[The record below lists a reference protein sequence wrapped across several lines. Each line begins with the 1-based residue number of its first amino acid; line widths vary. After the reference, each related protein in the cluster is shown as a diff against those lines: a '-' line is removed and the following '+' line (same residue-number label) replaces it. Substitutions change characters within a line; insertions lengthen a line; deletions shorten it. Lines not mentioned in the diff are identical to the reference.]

1 MYICSNLEEFQM
13 QKAFQTKSVKPKKS
27 SEIVAGRLRLAIV
40 SGELSKGE
48 DIPVERDLIESFGV
62 SRATMREAL
71 RILETEGLLEITRG
85 AKGGAKV
92 IGPTLALA
100 SHAVGMVLQA
110 QDTLIADV
118 QIARQIIE
126 PPAARMVAERRS
138 PEAIARL
145 EAIIQEEEQAAGTT
159 DSPFLAMKFHET
171 LVQLSGNHTL
181 ATFLLV
187 LHEIHEGVAIALS
200 EKNKGNKRNNKTLE
214 THRALIELIKA
225 GDGVGAE
232 NLWRDYWQW
241 ITPFTHPESAVVNV
255 LENLETR

>member
-1 MYICSNLEEFQM
+1 MRN
-13 QKAFQTKSVKPKKS
+13 AFQSKPVKPKKS
-27 SEIVAGRLRLAIV
+27 AEIVADRLRLAIV
-40 SGELSKGE
+40 SGDLTKGQGL
-48 DIPVERDLIESFGV
+48 PVERDLIESFGV

-100 SHAVGMVLQA
+100 AHAVGMVLQA

-138 PEAIARL
+138 PEAIAKL
-145 EAIIQEEEQAAGTT
+145 EAIIAEEELAAGTK

-181 ATFLLV
+181 GTFLLV

-200 EKNKGNKRNNKTLE
+200 EENKGEKRNNRTID
-214 THRALIELIKA
+214 THRTLVDLIKA

-232 NLWRDYWQW
+232 NLWREYWLW
-241 ITPFTHPESAVVNV
+241 ITPFTHPEAAVVNV
-255 LENLETR
+255 LENLEGS

>member
-1 MYICSNLEEFQM
+1 MLN
-13 QKAFQTKSVKPKKS
+13 AFQSKPVRPKKS
-27 SEIVAGRLRLAIV
+27 AEIVADRLRLAIV
-40 SGELSKGE
+40 SGDLSKGQ
-48 DIPVERDLIESFGV
+48 DLPVERDLIESFGV

-85 AKGGAKV
+85 ARGGAKV

-100 SHAVGMVLQA
+100 AHAVGMVLQA

-145 EAIIQEEEQAAGTT
+145 EAIIAEEELAAGTK

-181 ATFLLV
+181 STFLLV

-200 EKNKGNKRNNKTLE
+200 EKNKGKKRSGRTID
-214 THRALIELIKA
+214 THRTLVELIKA
-225 GDGVGAE
+225 GDGTGAE
-232 NLWRDYWQW
+232 KLWRDYWQW
-241 ITPFTHPESAVVNV
+241 ITPFTHPEAAVVNV
-255 LENLETR
+255 LQNLDS